1 MSLLNT
7 FYTALR
13 GLATNRV
20 RAFLT
25 TLGIIIGVASV
36 IDMLALGH
44 GARAAVESRF
54 RFIGSNQIFISAR
67 AERDRDQLVEVGEI
81 LSYEDGL
88 LMPEA
93 VELVDR
99 ADMSV
104 RGFGKIRYGR
114 VVLDMEVI
122 GATADAL
129 ESLLLAEEYQPVG
142 WLEGEPLTQD
152 AFIEK
157 GRFFT
162 PSEVLA
168 GADVCILGSETAEDL
183 FEGDYPLDE
192 AIWVNRQRCVVISV
206 MAELETIDP
215 GASLESTPNQAFY
228 MPIST
233 AIQMLFDEEPSVTI
247 TARVSDESRIEEA
260 QEQIALYLRARHN
273 IEPDS
278 EGEYENDFNMTT
290 RQDIL
295 GAQQEAASTF
305 SILLAAMAIVSLVV
319 GGIGIMNVMLV
330 SVTERTREIGI
341 RMALGALQRDVIAQF
356 LLEAVLLSAVAGVI
370 GIAVG
375 TLVIPLAATLNQG
388 IALLAPSSIPLAF
401 GLALLT
407 GIVFGSY
414 PAIRAAHLAPIEA
427 LRYE

>member
-152 AFIEK
+152 AFIKK